1 MAVLKILSGS
11 LRGQNIDLDNEP
23 TFIGRASTN
32 QVKIVDPGV
41 SSRHAKIWVENQRWF
56 VMDMGSTNGTHVN
69 GADIDREEL
78 KDGDK
83 ISFGP
88 VITYFAGGGATR
100 APAPSAP
107 APSVPR
113 ATRPSSSPAVPMPVG
128 MRGGQEQELQLEL
141 ATLKA
146 RYQTLEKDVERQRQE
161 ALEREQLAAEEA
173 VSGMKAEMAKLR
185 ELMRER
191 DESMRSVEAQS
202 RERESWFSPEE
213 VERERKRVEAGVV
226 LEMRREVEAAERL
239 ARESESKV
247 SGKTA
252 EIEALQRSM
261 REKDELVQ
269 MLSTREDRAE
279 VSVREAQDRAAR
291 LEDDLKRA
299 KDDVAAAQAREREL
313 DEMLKQKNAQLA
325 DYGRA
330 QAQLQQDISKAHA
343 ATARTLE
350 GGAGEAAAL
359 MADELDQLRN
369 QFLKSKAELNQ
380 VQDELISARG
390 VRDREATRSQAL
402 QSELDEVQGQLTD
415 LSDDKTKL
423 QSQVEEL
430 VRKHSQAALA
440 EQRVAGL
447 QAELDAVR
455 SGDESATARIREL
468 EAKVAEL
475 EALRG
480 ELGAA
485 HAATLE
491 KLAEVE
497 TDYKVLKSARAE
509 GFDWEARYKSQIDEL
524 EALRSEKVQLS
535 HRVEELEA
543 GASSTSGTVDD
554 SQLTYLRARPLVLS
568 SMASG
573 MLEGI
578 NDAVSLMRRNSEVL
592 KGYVHD
598 CGLLANCVRQIDYTR
613 LESGQQQMLRELVD
627 ETQPDVIIR
636 NMESIGDEN
645 AEATTRGKKLIL
657 DWQEA
662 MKVDEEGTDLE
673 RCFAKTQG
681 LFKSM
686 EPNTDIRV
694 KVAKVLPPLPASQ
707 PEGVMFA
714 FAVLQ
719 EAKLLAVDDDEM
731 PTIRIDADGDTVTMM
746 ISPVHE
752 KAKERY
758 RETLGGGGDQT
769 SQYVLGFA
777 RQACK
782 GRIDVK
788 DMGDA
793 STMFITLH
801 RHDDE

>member
-1 MAVLKILSGS
+1 MATLKILSGS

-41 SSRHAKIWVENQRWF
+41 SSKHAKIWVEDRRWF
-56 VMDMGSTNGTHVN
+56 IMDMGSTNGTHVN

-83 ISFGP
+83 VAFGP
-88 VITYFAGGGATR
+88 VTASFAGGAAMR
-100 APAPSAP
+100 APVAPARASAP
-107 APSVPR
+107 AMQMPAGMPS
-113 ATRPSSSPAVPMPVG
+113 A
-128 MRGGQEQELQLEL
+128 QEQELQLEL
-141 ATLKA
+141 ATLKS
-146 RYQTLEKDVERQRQE
+146 RCQTLEKDLEKQRKDSH
-161 ALEREQLAAEEA
+161 EREQLAAEQA

-191 DESMRSVEAQS
+191 DESMRLVDAQS
-202 RERESWFSPEE
+202 QERENWFSPEE
-213 VERERKRVEAGVV
+213 VERERKRIEAGVV
-226 LEMRREVEAAERL
+226 LETRRQMEAAERL
-239 ARESESKV
+239 ARELESKV
-247 SGKTA
+247 AGKTA
-252 EIEALQRSM
+252 EVEALQRSM

-279 VSVREAQDRAAR
+279 VSVRAAEDRATQ
-291 LEDDLKRA
+291 LEEDLRRA
-299 KDDVAAAQAREREL
+299 KDDLTAAQSREREL
-313 DEMLKQKNAQLA
+313 DEMLRQKNVQLA

-343 ATARTLE
+343 AAARTV
-350 GGAGEAAAL
+350 GGSAGEAAVL
-359 MADELDQLRN
+359 MADELDQLRS
-369 QFLKSKAELNQ
+369 QSLKSKAELNQ
-380 VQDELISARG
+380 VQDELISARN
-390 VRDREATRSQAL
+390 VRDQEAARAQTL
-402 QSELDEVQGQLTD
+402 QRQLDEVQGELTD
-415 LSDDKTKL
+415 LSDEKAKL
-423 QSQVEEL
+423 EAQVEEL
-430 VRKHSQAALA
+430 VLKHSEAARA

-455 SGDESATARIREL
+455 SSDETASARIREL
-468 EAKVAEL
+468 ESNVAEL
-475 EALRG
+475 NTLRRD
-480 ELGAA
+480 LDAA
-485 HAATLE
+485 HAAALE

-497 TDYKVLKSARAE
+497 TDYKVLRAARTE

-524 EALRSEKVQLS
+524 ESIRRERIGFL
-535 HRVEELEA
+535 HRIEELEA
-543 GASSTSGTVDD
+543 GASSNTGTVDD

-568 SMASG
+568 EMASG

-592 KGYVHD
+592 KGYVSD

-613 LESGQQQMLRELVD
+613 LESTQQQMLRELID

-686 EPNTDIRV
+686 EPGTDIRV

-719 EAKLLAVDDDEM
+719 EAKRLALDDEQM
-731 PTIRIDADGDTVTMM
+731 PTIRIDAEGDTVTMM

-752 KAKERY
+752 RAKERY
-758 RETLGGGGDQT
+758 REALGGGGDAA

-777 RQACK
+777 REACN

-793 STMFITLH
+793 STVFITLN
-801 RHDDE
+801 RNP